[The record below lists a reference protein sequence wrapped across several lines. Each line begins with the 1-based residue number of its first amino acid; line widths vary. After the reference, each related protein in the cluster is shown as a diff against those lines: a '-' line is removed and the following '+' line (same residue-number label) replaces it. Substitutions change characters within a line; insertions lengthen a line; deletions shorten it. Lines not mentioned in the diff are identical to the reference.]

1 MSTKLLDLSDRF
13 ITTTGEVVF
22 KYDGLLKLA
31 RDGHNFH
38 NYLVQPNEY
47 IDLYNRFSVN
57 KLESYAENED
67 DEIPSTY
74 YDWNTPE
81 PFLQLDVE
89 QLCAARLIE
98 FGLDNDHYIERLS
111 IELEEMNKRNM
122 FALLKHLIYI
132 RKQFVDN
139 KIVWGVGRGSSCAS
153 LVMFLIGVNK
163 IDPVLYNIPVSEFL
177 R

>member
-1 MSTKLLDLSDRF
+1 
-13 ITTTGEVVF
+13 
-22 KYDGLLKLA
+22 
-31 RDGHNFH
+31 
-38 NYLVQPNEY
+38 
-47 IDLYNRFSVN
+47 
-57 KLESYAENED
+57 
-67 DEIPSTY
+67 
-74 YDWNTPE
+74 
-81 PFLQLDVE
+81 
-89 QLCAARLIE
+89 LIE